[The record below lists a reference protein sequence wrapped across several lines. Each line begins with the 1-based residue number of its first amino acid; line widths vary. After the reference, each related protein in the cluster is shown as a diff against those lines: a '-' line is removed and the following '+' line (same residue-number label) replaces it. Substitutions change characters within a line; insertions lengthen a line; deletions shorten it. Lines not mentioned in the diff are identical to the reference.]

1 MYEQIITMITAIA
14 PAASTIVASI
24 VMFCRIIGRTK
35 EMTETLKGD
44 TQKKLTE
51 AMNAQYAQIKTLQA
65 AVKEVTSSNEIA
77 QIKEQY
83 KRLQAEMEEMNKLN
97 AQLLAK
103 LNMRY

>member
-44 TQKKLTE
+44 TKKKLTE
-51 AMNAQYAQIKTLQA
+51 AMNAQYAQMETLQA
-65 AVKEVTSSNEIA
+65 AVKEVTNSNEIA

>member
-35 EMTETLKGD
+35 EMTDTLKSD

-51 AMNAQYAQIKTLQA
+51 AMNAQYAQIFALHE
-65 AVKEVTSSNEIA
+65 AVKEVTNSNEIA

>member
-35 EMTETLKGD
+35 EMTENLKGD

-51 AMNAQYAQIKTLQA
+51 AMQAQCAQMETLQTV
-65 AVKEVTSSNEIA
+65 VKEVTNSNEIA

-83 KRLQAEMEEMNKLN
+83 KRLREEMEEMNKLN

>member
-1 MYEQIITMITAIA
+1 MITAIA

-35 EMTETLKGD
+35 EMTETLKWD
-44 TQKKLTE
+44 TKKKLTE
-51 AMNAQYAQIKTLQA
+51 AMNAQYEQMEMLQA
-65 AVKEVTSSNEIA
+65 AVKEVTNSNEIA

>member
-35 EMTETLKGD
+35 EMTETLKCD

-51 AMNAQYAQIKTLQA
+51 AINAQNAQIATLQA
-65 AVKEVTSSNEIA
+65 AVKEVTNSNEIA

-83 KRLQAEMEEMNKLN
+83 KHLQADMEEMNKLN
-97 AQLLAK
+97 AQLLSK

>member
-51 AMNAQYAQIKTLQA
+51 AMQAQCAQIETLQA
-65 AVKEVTSSNEIA
+65 AVKDVTSSNEIA

>member
-24 VMFCRIIGRTK
+24 VLFCRIIGRTK
-35 EMTETLKGD
+35 EMTDTLKGD
-44 TQKKLTE
+44 TQKKLNE
-51 AMNAQYAQIKTLQA
+51 AISEQYAQIAMLQE
-65 AVKEVTSSNEIA
+65 AVKQVTDSNEIA
-77 QIKEQY
+77 QIKAQY
-83 KRLQAEMEEMNKLN
+83 KRLQADMEEMNKLN

>member
-51 AMNAQYAQIKTLQA
+51 AMNEQYAQIATLKD
-65 AVKEVTSSNEIA
+65 AVKEVTNSNEIA

-83 KRLQAEMEEMNKLN
+83 KHLQADMEEMNKLN
-97 AQLLAK
+97 AQLLSK

>member
-24 VMFCRIIGRTK
+24 VLFCRIIGRTK
-35 EMTETLKGD
+35 EMTDNLKGD

-51 AMNAQYAQIKTLQA
+51 AMNAQYAQIAMLQE
-65 AVKEVTSSNEIA
+65 AVKQVTDSNEIA
-77 QIKEQY
+77 QIKAQY
-83 KRLQAEMEEMNKLN
+83 KRLQADMEEMNKLN

>member
-35 EMTETLKGD
+35 EMTENLKGD

-51 AMNAQYAQIKTLQA
+51 AMQAQCAQIETLQS
-65 AVKEVTSSNEIA
+65 AVKEVTNSNEIA

-83 KRLQAEMEEMNKLN
+83 KRLQEEMEEMNKLN

>member
-1 MYEQIITMITAIA
+1 MYEQIITLVTAIA

-35 EMTETLKGD
+35 EMTDTLKGD
-44 TQKKLTE
+44 TQKKITD
-51 AMNAQYAQIKTLQA
+51 AMNTQYAQIATLQE
-65 AVKEVTSSNEIA
+65 AVKEVTNSNEIA

>member
-1 MYEQIITMITAIA
+1 MYEQIITMIIAIA

-35 EMTETLKGD
+35 EMTETLKWD

-51 AMNAQYAQIKTLQA
+51 AMQAQCVQIETLQA
-65 AVKEVTSSNEIA
+65 AVKEITNSNEIA